1 MPLNAIV
8 VGVFLVGSIL
18 VVLVRLLLQHQL
30 TLELRERGLHARGEV
45 VSVRTSWMNGKQRIV
60 EYVFH
65 LEDGS
70 EVRGKYSVS
79 SATLFSSTPSEGDPL
94 EVHYLPDNPHRHQ
107 RVGTEVGL
115 LGAATGVIGMAVFLV
130 LLVLMLMSA
139 PTKKAPAPR
148 GPTPAGRLRNYDEP
162 SPGTRP
168 LPPGE
173 KRQLGAY

>member
-8 VGVFLVGSIL
+8 VGVFLVGSVL

-45 VSVRTSWMNGKQRIV
+45 VSVRTSWMNGRQRIV
-60 EYVFH
+60 EYVFY
-65 LEDGS
+65 LEDGA
-70 EVRGKYSVS
+70 EVRGKYSENS
-79 SATLFSSTPSEGDPL
+79 SSLFSSAPSEGDPL
-94 EVHYLPDNPHRHQ
+94 EVHYLPDNPYRHQ

-115 LGAATGVIGMAVFLV
+115 LGAATGVIGMAVLLV

-139 PTKKAPAPR
+139 PRKKAPAPR
-148 GPTPAGRLRNYDEP
+148 GPTPAGTLRNYDETP
-162 SPGTRP
+162 SRTRP
-168 LPPGE
+168 HPSGE